1 MFPAMVPVNKCR
13 PNPTYC
19 ATVGSLKPKEIP
31 MTAKNVPGGVPEIM
45 STTTSSPEIAHT
57 ATNPAS
63 VQYGI

>member
-1 MFPAMVPVNKCR
+1 M
-13 PNPTYC
+13 
-19 ATVGSLKPKEIP
+19 KPKEIP